1 MIKEKEKILKAP
13 LGEEEKEKKKRMRE
27 EEKRKKKEDAEEE
40 EGIICD
46 EKSVSLL
53 TVLKVVDQDSD
64 YIRIS
69 IWFVQCCGSEMFNPD
84 PGYEFFHPGY
94 RVKKIPDPGS
104 ASKNLIIFSPKI
116 VLKLSE
122 I

>member
-53 TVLKVVDQDSD
+53 TEFRVVDQDPV
-64 YIRIS
+64 YIRIY
-69 IWFVQCCGSEMFNPD
+69 FGLVQCCGSEMFNPD
-84 PGYEFFHPGY
+84 PGYEFF
-94 RVKKIPDPGS
+94 IPDPGS
-104 ASKNLIIFSPKI
+104 KRFRIRIKEFDYF
-116 VLKLSE
+116 
-122 I
+122 

>member
-46 EKSVSLL
+46 EKSVSSLVSYAVFWIHDFL
-53 TVLKVVDQDSD
+53 V
-64 YIRIS
+64 
-69 IWFVQCCGSEMFNPD
+69 
-84 PGYEFFHPGY
+84 
-94 RVKKIPDPGS
+94 
-104 ASKNLIIFSPKI
+104 
-116 VLKLSE
+116 
-122 I
+122 